1 MNVDS
6 PETTLRGEGPLAMA
20 VLATSVS
27 GLLGW
32 LLDKPRMLTWVASGA
47 PMMFNTALGL
57 GLLGVALLALR
68 KERPLLARTLGW
80 IVCLL
85 GAITFVQIPLGISF
99 GLDQLFGS
107 FGQGFSFS
115 APGRMAPTTAL
126 AFTFTGIMILL
137 CSAERPRLASI
148 GVISGLVL
156 AVGLL
161 MVVAY
166 GFGLHAGFNWGEYA
180 GMSLPTAVGLL
191 SACGALLVRMDARLR
206 SQPRSTMRSWVYF
219 SAAGAIVALVGMA
232 AISSNRTQ
240 QSVVAW
246 ASNAQDFLGATSR
259 LELGLTRLESDLRAR
274 LLVGEQRF
282 PGTGLDGERP
292 VRAEL
297 AKIVALSR
305 SESEDTA
312 AAAELAKLVDQK
324 LEYLRTA
331 ANASANGDRLG
342 AIQIIHAGDEAALMT
357 VIRGHLAGMQETR
370 RRELDQRNA
379 QSTQLASLTNRII
392 LLGNVLALGLFMTA
406 LILMNRARRAQS
418 DTQAQLVE
426 SNRFQQAVL
435 DGTVYSIIATSP
447 DGIIRVFNAGA
458 EKMLGVDAADMVGK
472 ATPLR
477 LHDPEELKAVAA
489 EGPGN
494 ASGGVTLDV
503 LFAKARAGG
512 VEEREWTWLCGDG
525 RRLPVRLSVTA
536 LRDDERK
543 VTGFLII
550 ANDLTE
556 RNRAMAA
563 LRESE
568 ERFRSAFDSAGIGMA
583 LVDLDGRWLKVN
595 RAICEIVG
603 YSEPDL
609 VARTLQDLTH
619 PEDLNLDA
627 EEIGS
632 LLANRQRYYQ
642 IEKRYIDI
650 HGHTVWVR
658 MTMSLVRD
666 MASVPLYF
674 IAQIED
680 ITVQRRYEHAQRES
694 EERMRLFAEHAPA
707 SVAMFDREMVYLVA
721 SRQWF
726 VDYRLEGQPVI
737 GRSFYD
743 VFPDLA
749 NMWKDVHRRCLAGA
763 VEKAEADLIERADG
777 TRQWLSWEVRPWY
790 RASGA
795 IGGLVMFTQDITE
808 RKHLEENLA
817 RARDEAIEASR
828 FKSEFLANMSHEIRT
843 PMNGIIGMASL
854 LMDLPLNSEARE
866 MTRIIQ
872 NSAESLL
879 AIVNDI
885 LDFSKIEA
893 GKLSIDFARLLL
905 GPLVDEVLALLAP
918 KAQGKGLNLKY
929 EFDESLS
936 MPMQGDAGR
945 IRQVLLNLLANAIK
959 FTERGEIAVLVKGR
973 GLTAGRVS
981 FRIEI
986 KDTGIGMSRKAQGRL
1001 FQPFVQADGTTT
1013 RRFGGTGLGLAISR
1027 QLVGLMGGEIGF
1039 ESVEGA
1045 GSRFWI
1051 DLSLPLLSSSPEST
1065 PGSLPAGLRVLVLD
1079 PQPDEARTLLEHL
1092 GALGAKAKAVSTR
1105 AEALECL
1112 REPPASGP
1120 FQVALLAAQLPDG
1133 PGLEFAACLRADP
1146 AIGALRL
1153 ILIAPADAPVPAEA
1167 LAAAKVESALTLPI
1181 RIEQLYRALL
1191 PSGSRP
1197 PFGDS
1202 ESPHTGSSHAEDGPG
1217 PRLLLAEDNLVNQ
1230 MVARRMLEKLGCR
1243 VDVAG
1248 NGSLALAALQATP
1261 YDAVLMDCQMPEM
1274 DGYEAT
1280 RRLRAAGHGA
1290 MNTSVPVIALTA
1302 FAMPGDRAKCLDA
1315 GMSDYV
1321 SKPVRAEALVEA
1333 LTRCGVKLN
1342 GRRKDGRPA

>member
-1 MNVDS
+1 
-6 PETTLRGEGPLAMA
+6 MA
-20 VLATSVS
+20 VLIPAFS

-32 LLDKPRMLTWVASGA
+32 FLEAPRLLSWVEAGT
-47 PMMFNTALGL
+47 PMMFNTAVGLLLLGL
-57 GLLGVALLALR
+57 ALLALR
-68 KERPLLARTLGW
+68 QGSRRAAQVCGASLA
-80 IVCLL
+80 LL
-85 GAITFVQIPLGISF
+85 GAATALQVLFRVGL
-99 GLDQLFGS
+99 GLDQLFWATSLGS
-107 FGQGFSFS
+107 IYSQ
-115 APGRMAPTTAL
+115 PGRMAPASAL
-126 AFTFTGIMILL
+126 SFMFIGITL
-137 CSAERPRLASI
+137 CLAVAPRPRLGAI
-148 GVISGLVL
+148 GVMVGLVL
-156 AVGLL
+156 AAALL
-161 MVVAY
+161 TLVAY
-166 GFGLHAGFNWGEYA
+166 GFGIHTGFGSGNYV
-180 GMSLPTAVGLL
+180 GMALPAAL
-191 SACGALLVRMDARLR
+191 ALLCAGGGVLVHLEGRVRGQARSILR
-206 SQPRSTMRSWVYF
+206 SRVNF
-219 SAAGAIVALVGMA
+219 SAAGAIVAIVGVA
-232 AISSNRTQ
+232 AVVSNRSQ
-240 QSVVAW
+240 QDAVAW
-246 ASNAQDFLGATSR
+246 SAETQSLLNAFSR
-259 LELGLTRLESDLRAR
+259 LELGLTRLESDLRTR

-282 PGTGLDGERP
+282 PAEGMAPEAQ
-292 VRAEL
+292 VREEL
-297 AKIVALSR
+297 AKIVAQADPEEIAGLASLVEHKLDLVR
-305 SESEDTA
+305 SAVA
-312 AAAELAKLVDQK
+312 AAA
-324 LEYLRTA
+324 R
-331 ANASANGDRLG
+331 GDRLG
-342 AIQIIHAGDEAALMT
+342 SIQIVHDGDETATMTAIRELLGRLQETKQRELAL
-357 VIRGHLAGMQETR
+357 RGVQSAHLAW
-370 RRELDQRNA
+370 
-379 QSTQLASLTNRII
+379 LTNRII
-392 LLGNVLALGLFMTA
+392 LFGNVLALVLFIVA
-406 LILMNRARRAQS
+406 LLLMNRARRAQAE
-418 DTQAQLVE
+418 AQTKLVE
-426 SNRFQQAVL
+426 ANRFQSAVL
-435 DGTVYSIIATSP
+435 DGTVYAIIATSP
-447 DGIIRVFNAGA
+447 DGTIRVFNTGA
-458 EKMLGVDAADMVGK
+458 ERMLGYRSGEMVGLT
-472 ATPLR
+472 TPLV
-477 LHDPEELKAVAA
+477 LHDAEELKMIAGG
-489 EGPGN
+489 EREPG
-494 ASGGVTLDV
+494 LEV
-503 LFAKARAGG
+503 LFAKAREGG
-512 VEEREWTWLCGDG
+512 VEEREWTWLCRDG
-525 RRLPVRLSVTA
+525 RRLPVRLSVTG
-536 LRDDERK
+536 LRDDDGR
-543 VTGFLII
+543 VTGFLVL

-583 LVDLDGRWLKVN
+583 LVDLDGRWLRVN

-603 YSEPDL
+603 YSENEL
-609 VARTLQDLTH
+609 VGKTLQDLTH
-619 PEDLNLDA
+619 PEDLNLDT

-642 IEKRYIDI
+642 IEKRYVDI

-666 MASVPLYF
+666 ASQVPLYF

-707 SVAMFDREMVYLVA
+707 SVAMFDRDMIYLVA

-749 NMWKDVHRRCLAGA
+749 GMWRDVHRRCLAGA

-790 RASGA
+790 RASGN
-795 IGGLVMFTQDITE
+795 IGGIVMFTQDITE
-808 RKHLEENLA
+808 RKQLEESLA

-854 LMDLPLNSEARE
+854 LMDLPMNGEARE

-893 GKLSIDFARLLL
+893 GKLSIDYARLLL

-918 KAQGKGLNLKY
+918 KAQAKGLNLKY
-929 EFDESLS
+929 EFDENLS

-959 FTERGEIAVLVKGR
+959 FTERGEVAVVVKGT
-973 GLTAGRVS
+973 GATAGRVS
-981 FRIEI
+981 FRIQV
-986 KDTGIGMSRKAQGRL
+986 KDTGIGMSRKAQERL

-1027 QLVGLMGGEIGF
+1027 QLVELMGGEIGF

-1045 GSRFWI
+1045 GSTFWV
-1051 DLSLPLLSSSPEST
+1051 DLSLPLLSPPPDTSP
-1065 PGSLPAGLRVLVLD
+1065 GALPAGLRVLVID
-1079 PQPDEARTLLEHL
+1079 PQQNEARTLIEHL
-1092 GALGAKAKAVSTR
+1092 GALGATSKSVATG

-1112 REPPASGP
+1112 RTPPASGP
-1120 FQVALLAAQLPDG
+1120 FQVALLAAHLPDG
-1133 PGLEFAACLRADP
+1133 PGLEFAARLRADP
-1146 AIGALRL
+1146 AVCPLRL
-1153 ILIAPADAPVPAEA
+1153 IMLAPADSPVPADAMAESRI
-1167 LAAAKVESALTLPI
+1167 ESALTLPI

-1197 PFGDS
+1197 PFG
-1202 ESPHTGSSHAEDGPG
+1202 GSSSASPVIASDDASPG

-1230 MVARRMLEKLGCR
+1230 MVARRMLEKLGCK

-1280 RRLRAAGHGA
+1280 RRLRASGRGA
-1290 MNTSVPVIALTA
+1290 MNVTVPVIALTA
-1302 FAMPGDRAKCLDA
+1302 FAMPGDRTKCLDA
-1315 GMSDYV
+1315 GMNDYV
-1321 SKPVRAEALVEA
+1321 SKPVRADALIDA
-1333 LTRCGVKLN
+1333 LGRCGVKLN
-1342 GRRKDGRPA
+1342 GRRKDGRAS